1 MRINVSVYYL
11 NKNFVI
17 FQELYSDVRHA
28 MVGAVSEPMDTIFVR
43 SVRVGGA
50 GARAGLVPGDRLLA
64 VAGQPVSGWP
74 YAKVVQLI
82 QQAPAVLVLHVVPK
96 EADVL
101 QRVRCFYLYI
111 QCCRTYK
118 PQGED
123 WPDEDLFSSLVL
135 VVSNLFSLFAVLQ
148 RGSV

>member
-1 MRINVSVYYL
+1 MHYC
-11 NKNFVI
+11 KNIVT

-50 GARAGLVPGDRLLA
+50 GSRAGLVPGDRLLA

-101 QRVRCFYLYI
+101 QRVRCISIHILDYLI
-111 QCCRTYK
+111 
-118 PQGED
+118 
-123 WPDEDLFSSLVL
+123 L
-135 VVSNLFSLFAVLQ
+135 SNTRLY
-148 RGSV
+148 R